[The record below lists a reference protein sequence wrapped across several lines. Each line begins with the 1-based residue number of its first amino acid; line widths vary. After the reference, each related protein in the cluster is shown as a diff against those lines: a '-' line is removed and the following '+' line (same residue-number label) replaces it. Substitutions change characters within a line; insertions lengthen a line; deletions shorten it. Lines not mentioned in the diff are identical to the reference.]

1 MTETASFCSNQETE
15 KAAMMKCGGDVAT
28 ATTGTTIETTTT
40 TKTTTTTMRL
50 DEVFAFVMPATPPPP
65 TTTTTVTRTT
75 KATKSAGSSRSSSLK
90 KQRRVGGGNHLDI
103 EDAASGC
110 GGAGAGI
117 GQPKGSGN
125 DMKSSQS
132 MTSLP
137 ADELQQERRDVIQAK
152 LHLERP
158 YNSLK
163 KNSPS
168 SGGNKCS
175 NNNSNKMH
183 RYSWG
188 SGHSH
193 SSSTSLHSS
202 ATLGLGSSGKDDL
215 WAAIQT
221 NYNYIMDTN
230 LLDTCKEA
238 RFEIEEAQPTS
249 RECKFTGSQ
258 LHILDETQRQEGL
271 CEDPKELRRWLR
283 DMENKLES
291 SPTISELTLYSNSE
305 LQRHLAVHSAQML
318 LQHAFCG
325 SMRQE
330 LEMGMGLLF
339 EA

>member
-15 KAAMMKCGGDVAT
+15 KAAMMKCGGDVAAIATVT

-40 TKTTTTTMRL
+40 NIKTTTTMRL
-50 DEVFAFVMPATPPPP
+50 DDVFAFVMPATPPP

-90 KQRRVGGGNHLDI
+90 KQRRGGGGNHLDI

-110 GGAGAGI
+110 GGAGAG
-117 GQPKGSGN
+117 QPKGNGN
-125 DMKSSQS
+125 DMKTSQS

-175 NNNSNKMH
+175 NNNSNSNKMH

-305 LQRHLAVHSAQML
+305 LQRHLAVHSV
-318 LQHAFCG
+318 
-325 SMRQE
+325 SVDV
-330 LEMGMGLLF
+330 
-339 EA
+339 